1 MINWENCVWCSSK
14 NQGNTLI
21 CKWNKVVFGAMQ
33 LTLSIYLKQ
42 NVLLLKC
49 CRDSC
54 YNLVV
59 TEQTLSSYRK
69 PHKIVIPD
77 ICWGDLY
84 LRFFFHRIK
93 KNQTWHGVESHTELF
108 DSCVYNHASW
118 PLVIMSSIAKK
129 FQQLSFILNRFT
141 GLVTE
146 LNKRYFWV
154 VSVKTIKN

>member
-1 MINWENCVWCSSK
+1 MDFKTFIIKKIISHFNHTFTISSPIK
-14 NQGNTLI
+14 LLWNISMWKSFWNLFKWFMREKSGYNFLI
-21 CKWNKVVFGAMQ
+21 FWLTEKIVSGVLQRTKEIHWFVNGIRWFFGAMQ

-54 YNLVV
+54 FNLVV

-93 KNQTWHGVESHTELF
+93 KTKPDME
-108 DSCVYNHASW
+108 
-118 PLVIMSSIAKK
+118 
-129 FQQLSFILNRFT
+129 
-141 GLVTE
+141 
-146 LNKRYFWV
+146 
-154 VSVKTIKN
+154 

>member
-1 MINWENCVWCSSK
+1 
-14 NQGNTLI
+14 
-21 CKWNKVVFGAMQ
+21 MQ

-42 NVLLLKC
+42 NVRLLKC

-93 KNQTWHGVESHTELF
+93 KTKPDMEYKVTLNCLIAVF
-108 DSCVYNHASW
+108 I
-118 PLVIMSSIAKK
+118 IMH
-129 FQQLSFILNRFT
+129 L
-141 GLVTE
+141 GP
-146 LNKRYFWV
+146 
-154 VSVKTIKN
+154 

>member
-1 MINWENCVWCSSK
+1 MREKSGYNF
-14 NQGNTLI
+14 LI
-21 CKWNKVVFGAMQ
+21 FWLTEKIVSGVLQRTKEIHWFVNGIRWFFGAMQ

-93 KNQTWHGVESHTELF
+93 KTKPDMEYKVTLNCLIAVF
-108 DSCVYNHASW
+108 I
-118 PLVIMSSIAKK
+118 IMH
-129 FQQLSFILNRFT
+129 L
-141 GLVTE
+141 GP
-146 LNKRYFWV
+146 
-154 VSVKTIKN
+154 